1 MRRALI
7 ALSLA
12 AMAVPTF
19 VTAQMPGAPDAT
31 RVVAGTYKVD
41 PNHTQVVWSVNHLGF
56 STLYGAFGAKDGSLT
71 IDPKNLA
78 ATKVSVSFAIADMS
92 VTSSKFST
100 HLQSADFFDVAKFP
114 TATFVSTGV
123 QATGNNAKIMGNL
136 TIHGVTKPV
145 TLDAKLMGA
154 GANPMSKATTAGFTA
169 TATIKRSEFGLG
181 MVAPV
186 VSDDVTLHIT
196 AAFEKTA

>member
-19 VTAQMPGAPDAT
+19 VTAQMPGAPDAA
-31 RVVAGTYKVD
+31 RVTAGTYKVD

-56 STLYGAFGAKDGSLT
+56 STLYGMFGAKSGSLT
-71 IDPKNLA
+71 IDTKNPA
-78 ATKVSVSFAIADMS
+78 ASKVSIEFSTADLT
-92 VTSSKFST
+92 VTSGQFAT
-100 HLQSADFFDVAKFP
+100 HLKSGDFFDVAKFP

-123 QATGNNAKIMGNL
+123 QASGTTAKITGNL
-136 TIHGVTKPV
+136 TVHGVTKPV

-154 GANPMSKATTAGFTA
+154 GANPMSKAQTVGFTA
-169 TATIKRSEFGLG
+169 TTTVKRSAFGLG
-181 MVAPV
+181 MATPV
-186 VSDDVTLHIT
+186 VSDDVMLHIT

>member
-1 MRRALI
+1 MRRAII

-12 AMAVPTF
+12 AMAVPAF
-19 VTAQMPGAPDAT
+19 VTAQMPGAPDAA
-31 RVVAGTYKVD
+31 RVTAGTYKVD

-78 ATKVSVSFAIADMS
+78 AAKVSISFAVAEMA
-92 VTSSKFST
+92 VTSAKFAT
-100 HLQSADFFDVAKFP
+100 HLQSADFFDAAKFP

-123 QATGNNAKIMGNL
+123 QASGTTAKIMGNL

-154 GANPMSKATTAGFTA
+154 GTNPMSKAVTTGFTA

-181 MVAPV
+181 MAAPV
-186 VSDDVTLHIT
+186 VSDDVMLHIT
-196 AAFEKTA
+196 AAFEKAA